1 MNSGR
6 VPRYRAIAEDLAQKI
21 RSGRYR
27 AGDALPPQRELST
40 AYGVTLMTLRQALQ
54 VLNDDGLIVQQP
66 GRGTF
71 VAPPHAA
78 YRLDALN
85 SLGDELRGQGHPVR
99 TEVIS
104 TALRPVPAGLSRP
117 MGLPAGHKGLR
128 LVRVR
133 HLSRQPVIH
142 QVSWIPEPIASAI
155 KGADFGGSPLYTV
168 LAEAGVRIHRA
179 TERIRP
185 ALLTGPVARLLDRS
199 PGGPVFFSERLTYD
213 ADGLAVVL
221 DQATIVGDAL
231 EIRADRAAADLSL
244 EWVPQH
250 L

>member
-40 AYGVTLMTLRQALQ
+40 SYGVTLMTLRQALQ

-71 VAPPHAA
+71 VAPPHAE
-78 YRLDALN
+78 YRLDTLK
-85 SLGDELRGQGHPVR
+85 SLGDELRKQGYPVR
-99 TEVIS
+99 TEVVS
-104 TALRPVPAGLSRP
+104 TTLRPIPASLSKP

-128 LVRVR
+128 LTRVR

-155 KGADFGGSPLYTV
+155 KGVDFGEVPLYTA
-168 LAEAGVRIHRA
+168 LAQAGVRVHRA
-179 TERIRP
+179 SERIRP
-185 ALLTGPVARLLDRS
+185 SLLTGSVAELLERS
-199 PGGPVFFSERLTYD
+199 PGGPVFFSERVTYD
-213 ADGLAVVL
+213 ADGLVAVL

-231 EIRADRAAADLSL
+231 EIRTDRATTDLSL
-244 EWVPQH
+244 EWISQH
-250 L
+250 F